1 MADYCASDIYCSDLI
16 PQEALKEAEVLY
28 EEHVLYFDET
38 RKWRERYVVVRANY
52 SLECHESY
60 EVTAT
65 RNIHLQKCISAQ
77 VTEFLYVAYNS

>member
-1 MADYCASDIYCSDLI
+1 M
-16 PQEALKEAEVLY
+16 LY

-65 RNIHLQKCISAQ
+65 RNVCVVPMSQSSSMYGIIHCI
-77 VTEFLYVAYNS
+77 